1 MVTETKKAM
10 WLTWREDPTSEKI
23 ESDMFGNPV
32 LQGKGG
38 REEHKG
44 GKEERVTKNHILW
57 IVILCCC
64 CYFEGY

>member
-1 MVTETKKAM
+1 M
-10 WLTWREDPTSEKI
+10 I

-44 GKEERVTKNHILW
+44 GKEERVTKNHIL
-57 IVILCCC
+57 
-64 CYFEGY
+64 